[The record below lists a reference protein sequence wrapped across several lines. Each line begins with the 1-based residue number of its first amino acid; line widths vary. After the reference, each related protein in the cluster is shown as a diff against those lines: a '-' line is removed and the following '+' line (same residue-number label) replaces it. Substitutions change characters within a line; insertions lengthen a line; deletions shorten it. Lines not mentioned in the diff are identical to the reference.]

1 MKFTLLKKA
10 TLIGAA
16 ALTLVTT
23 PIQADWTTFVVA
35 PRTSGSFTHTHHPD
49 GRFIFGQGGTIRI
62 QGTFGTNAFDPVA
75 NTNSLVFDPAFV
87 AIRDD
92 TSGLIGGGGPFSGP
106 PNGFLPFNPSAS
118 ASDIATSLTSS
129 PNPNAYSAIWWQHP
143 TSGRQGWIL
152 SGANGPSGKSNLSF
166 LSADGTKFGPV
177 TAALSSFSGG
187 ITSDATGAVYVGL
200 SDLDEDF
207 APTAENNKILI
218 FTATQIDAAVQAII
232 IGSELPIARSSATT
246 LLTADASASL
256 AVDPEGRLWIGGF
269 SIPHIQLWDPATNNT
284 RRVAPLASPP
294 ANYSGQSNY
303 QVKSFTESSINRIS
317 FLANDSFFAA
327 NSDLVLGHS
336 SADDVKSRSIEL
348 ASTSLTILEGPTSVT
363 INLTLSSP
371 SPNQISVPVSISS
384 ASTATPIVDYTTPL
398 PNVVFAANT
407 TTSSITIPIN
417 DDAVA
422 KEPNETLILSLGRP
436 TPHDDAGLGR
446 LNTDTYTLTIIDND
460 VAPLFVRDQS
470 FPTNFR
476 VGSPASH
483 QVQILNTT
491 FPTTWTATGLPP
503 GLTINRTTGL
513 ISGTP
518 TAAGDFDRVLI
529 TATNQFGRSTST
541 AYIIS
546 IQPFP
551 LAAIGAFTGFF
562 DRSGSTTNGLGG
574 RFDLVTASTGAYTAT
589 VTVGKTKTTSR
600 GFLSTTGANP
610 SATISVLGNAIQ
622 FTIDSNTGAI
632 IGNAPLGT
640 LSAVLT
646 GWPNRP
652 QTDRVGVCNFA
663 ASSPNPPVDRPQG
676 ASHGSLNIPTR
687 GLTKIAGRTA
697 DGTAFTSSSALGK
710 NGELLIYQS
719 LYKAPGTFCGILN
732 IADNLT
738 QTISG
743 SLTWSKPLQT
753 SGALYRTGWN
763 TPIALPLVK
772 GGRYRPAAG
781 ASLPLDVLPSEES
794 NATLALRDGGI
805 AAFGSNPRNAD
816 VSIFNANTVGIDSPS
831 RLSINNRTGLISGSF
846 PLANGADKRTAT
858 FSALLIPTGNLAAP
872 FASTGIG
879 HFILPTTTRGTSLS
893 GLLTLD
899 PKAP

>member
-16 ALTLVTT
+16 ALTLVTS
-23 PIQADWTTFVVA
+23 PLQADWTTFVAA
-35 PRTSGSFTHTHHPD
+35 PLTSFSFTHAHHPD

-62 QGTFGTNAFDPVA
+62 QGTFGTNTFSAVS
-75 NTNSLVFDPAFV
+75 NTNNFAFDPAFI
-87 AIRDD
+87 AIRDA
-92 TSGLIGGGGPFSGP
+92 TSGLIGGGGFATNKGLFPFDPSSP
-106 PNGFLPFNPSAS
+106 PNDIAESVTSPNPSA
-118 ASDIATSLTSS
+118 
-129 PNPNAYSAIWWQHP
+129 YSGVWWQHP
-143 TSGRQGWIL
+143 TSGRRGWIF
-152 SGANGPSGKSNLSF
+152 SGLNADGQNNLYF
-166 LSADGTKFGPV
+166 LSSDGTYLGWI
-177 TAALSSFSGG
+177 TLALSTNSGG
-187 ITSDATGAVYVGL
+187 LAVAPNGDVL
-200 SDLDEDF
+200 TALTNLDSNFFPIPGD
-207 APTAENNKILI
+207 NLVIR
-218 FTATQIDAAVQAII
+218 FTVDQIDSAIAAVISGNAA
-232 IGSELPIARSSATT
+232 PIPLSSAATVFQ
-246 LLTADASASL
+246 AEASGSI
-256 AVDPEGRLWIGGF
+256 AVDAQNRVWVGGYQ
-269 SIPHIQLWDPATNNT
+269 IPYIQLWDPTLSIL
-284 RRVAPLASPP
+284 RRIQPLSTPP
-294 ANYSGQSNY
+294 SNYSGQPNY
-303 QVKSFTESSINRIS
+303 QVKSFTQSSIDRIS
-317 FLANDSFFAA
+317 FLANDSFFAE

-348 ASTSLTILEGPTSVT
+348 ASTSLTIIEGPTSVT

-371 SPNQISVPVSISS
+371 SPNEITVPVSISS
-384 ASTATPIVDYTTPL
+384 ASTATPNVDYTSPL

-407 TTSSITIPIN
+407 INSSITIPII
-417 DDAVA
+417 DDTLT

-446 LNTDTYTLTIIDND
+446 LETDTYTLTIIDND
-460 VAPLFVRDQS
+460 VAPLFVRNQS

-562 DRSGSTTNGLGG
+562 DRFGSTTNGLGG

-632 IGNAPLGT
+632 IGNAPLGSM
-640 LSAVLT
+640 LSAALI

-676 ASHGSLNIPTR
+676 ASHGSLNIPAR

-710 NGELLIYQS
+710 NGELLIYQA
-719 LYKAPGTFCGILN
+719 LYKAPGTFCGVLN

-743 SLTWSKPLQT
+743 NLTWSKPPQT
-753 SGALYRTGWN
+753 SGAIYRAGWN
-763 TPIALPLVK
+763 TPIALTLVK

-781 ASLPLDVLPSEES
+781 ASLPMDVLPSQNS
-794 NATLALRDGGI
+794 NAILALRDGGI
-805 AAFGSNPRNAD
+805 AAFGPNPRNAD
-816 VSIFNANTVGIDSPS
+816 VSIFSANPVGIDSPS
-831 RLSINNRTGLISGSF
+831 RLSINNKTGVISGTL

-879 HFILPTTTRGTSLS
+879 HFTLPTTTRGTSLS

-899 PKAP
+899 PKVP

>member
-1 MKFTLLKKA
+1 MKLSLFKKA
-10 TLIGAA
+10 TVIGAS
-16 ALTLVTT
+16 ALTLVTS
-23 PIQADWTTFVVA
+23 PAQADWTTFVVA
-35 PRTSGSFTHTHHPD
+35 PRTSGSFTHAHHPD
-49 GRFIFGQGGTIRI
+49 GRFIFGQGGTISI
-62 QGTFGTNAFDPVA
+62 QTTFGTNTFSAVS
-75 NTNSLVFDPAFV
+75 NTSNFAFDPAFI
-87 AIRDD
+87 AIRNA
-92 TSGLIGGGGPFSGP
+92 TSGLIGGGGFATNLKGLFPFDPSSP
-106 PNGFLPFNPSAS
+106 LTNIAESVTSPNPSA
-118 ASDIATSLTSS
+118 
-129 PNPNAYSAIWWQHP
+129 YSGVWWQHP
-143 TSGRQGWIL
+143 TSGRRGWIF
-152 SGANGPSGKSNLSF
+152 SGLNADGQNNLYF
-166 LSADGTKFGPV
+166 LSSDGTYLGWI
-177 TAALSSFSGG
+177 TAALSTNSGG
-187 ITSDATGAVYVGL
+187 LAVAPNGDVLTALTNLGP
-200 SDLDEDF
+200 DF
-207 APTAENNKILI
+207 LPIPGDNLVIR
-218 FTATQIDAAVQAII
+218 FTVDQIDSAIAAVISGNSA
-232 IGSELPIARSSATT
+232 PIPLSSA
-246 LLTADASASL
+246 ASVFQAAASGSL
-256 AVDPEGRLWIGGF
+256 AVDAQNRVWVGGYQ
-269 SIPHIQLWDPATNNT
+269 IPYIQLWDPTLGIL
-284 RRVAPLASPP
+284 RRIAPIVAPPT
-294 ANYSGQSNY
+294 NYSGQPNY
-303 QVKSFTESSINRIS
+303 QVKSFTESSIDRIS
-317 FLANDSFFAA
+317 FLANDSFFAE

-336 SADDVKSRSIEL
+336 PAADVKSRSIEF
-348 ASTSLTILEGPTSVT
+348 ASARSTTIEGSATAT

-371 SPNQISVPVSISS
+371 SPNEITVPFSISS
-384 ASTATPIVDYTTPL
+384 ESTATPNVDYTTPL

-407 TTSSITIPIN
+407 TTASITIPIV
-417 DDAVA
+417 DDTVT

-446 LNTDTYTLTIIDND
+446 LNTDTFTLSIIDND
-460 VAPLFVRDQS
+460 VAPLFVRDQN

-491 FPTTWTATGLPP
+491 FPATWTATGLPP

-518 TAAGDFDRVLI
+518 TTAGDFDRVLI

-562 DRSGSTTNGLGG
+562 DRFGSTTNGLGG
-574 RFDLVTASTGAYTAT
+574 RFDLVTSSTGAYTAT
-589 VTVGKTKTTSR
+589 VTVGTTKTTSR

-640 LSAVLT
+640 LSAALT

-663 ASSPNPPVDRPQG
+663 ASSPTPPVDRPQG
-676 ASHGSLNIPTR
+676 ASHGSLSIPAR

-743 SLTWSKPLQT
+743 NLTWSKPPQT
-753 SGALYRTGWN
+753 SGALYRSGWN
-763 TPIALPLVK
+763 TPITLTLVK

-781 ASLPLDVLPSEES
+781 ASLPMDVLPSQNS
-794 NATLALRDGGI
+794 NAILTLRDGGV
-805 AAFGSNPRNAD
+805 AAFGSNPRNAN
-816 VSIFNANTVGIDSPS
+816 VSIFNANTVGIESPS

-846 PLANGADKRTAT
+846 PLENGPDKRTAT

-879 HFILPTTTRGTSLS
+879 HFTLPTTTRGTSLT

-899 PKAP
+899 PRAP

>member
-16 ALTLVTT
+16 ALTLVTS

-35 PRTSGSFTHTHHPD
+35 PRTSGSFTHAHQPD

-62 QGTFGTNAFDPVA
+62 QGTFGTNAFDPVS
-75 NTNSLVFDPAFV
+75 NTSSFEFDPAFI
-87 AIRDD
+87 AIRNAS
-92 TSGLIGGGGPFSGP
+92 SGLIGGGGPFDGP
-106 PNGFLPFNPSAS
+106 ARPLYLFNPSTS
-118 ASDIATSLTSS
+118 VSDLGPALGTS
-129 PNPNAYSAIWWQHP
+129 NPSAYSGIWWQHP
-143 TSGRQGWIL
+143 SSGRQGWL
-152 SGANGPSGKSNLSF
+152 LHGTNGPSGKSNLTFISEN
-166 LSADGTKFGPV
+166 GTQVGPV
-177 TAALSSFSGG
+177 TAELSNFSGG
-187 ITSDATGAVYVGL
+187 ITSDTTGAVYVGL
-200 SDLDEDF
+200 SDLDEAF
-207 APTAENNKILI
+207 LPTAENNKILK
-218 FTATQIDAAVQAII
+218 FTADQIDTAILAII
-232 IGSELPIARSSATT
+232 NTSPAPIARASAIT
-246 LLTADASASL
+246 LLKADASGSL
-256 AVDPEGRLWIGGF
+256 AVDASGRLWIGGF
-269 SIPHIQLWDPATNNT
+269 EIPHIQLWDPSTNHT

-294 ANYSGQSNY
+294 ANYSGQPNY
-303 QVKSFTESSINRIS
+303 QVKSFTESSINSIS
-317 FLANDSFFAA
+317 FLANDSFFAE

-371 SPNQISVPVSISS
+371 SPNEITVPVSISS
-384 ASTATPIVDYTTPL
+384 ASTAIPNVDYTTPL

-407 TTSSITIPIN
+407 ITSSITIPII
-417 DDAVA
+417 DDTLT

-446 LNTDTYTLTIIDND
+446 LNTDTYKLTIIDND
-460 VAPLFVRDQS
+460 VVPIFVRDQS

-663 ASSPNPPVDRPQG
+663 ASSPTPPVDRPQG
-676 ASHGSLNIPTR
+676 ASHGSLNIPAR

-697 DGTAFTSSSALGK
+697 DGTAFTSSSALGR

-743 SLTWSKPLQT
+743 NLTWSKPPQT
-753 SGALYRTGWN
+753 SGALYRAGWN
-763 TPIALPLVK
+763 TPIALTIVK

-781 ASLPLDVLPSEES
+781 ASLPMDVLPSALP
-794 NATLALRDGGI
+794 NATLSLHDGGI
-805 AAFGSNPRNAD
+805 AAFGSNPRTQN
-816 VSIFNANTVGIDSPS
+816 VFINGANTVGTGFPL
-831 RLSINNRTGLISGSF
+831 RLSINNKTGLISGSF
-846 PLANGADKRTAT
+846 PLENGPDKRTPT

-879 HFILPTTTRGTSLS
+879 HFTLPTTTRGTSLS

-899 PKAP
+899 PRAL

>member
-10 TLIGAA
+10 TVIGAS
-16 ALTLVTT
+16 ALTLVTS
-23 PIQADWTTFVVA
+23 PLQADWTTFVVA
-35 PRTSGSFTHTHHPD
+35 PRTSGSFTHAHHPD

-62 QGTFGTNAFDPVA
+62 QGTFGTNTFSAVS
-75 NTNSLVFDPAFV
+75 NTNSLDFDPAFI
-87 AIRDD
+87 AIRNA
-92 TSGLIGGGGPFSGP
+92 TSGLIGGGGFGTNKGLFPFDPSSP
-106 PNGFLPFNPSAS
+106 LIDIAESVTSPNPSA
-118 ASDIATSLTSS
+118 
-129 PNPNAYSAIWWQHP
+129 YSGVWWQHP
-143 TSGRQGWIL
+143 TSGRRGWIFAGL
-152 SGANGPSGKSNLSF
+152 NADGQNNLYF
-166 LSADGTKFGPV
+166 LSSDGTYLGWI
-177 TAALSSFSGG
+177 TLALSTNSGG
-187 ITSDATGAVYVGL
+187 LAVAPNGDVL
-200 SDLDEDF
+200 TALTNLDSNFLPIPGD
-207 APTAENNKILI
+207 NLVIR
-218 FTATQIDAAVQAII
+218 FTVDQIDSAIAAVISGNAA
-232 IGSELPIARSSATT
+232 PIPLSSAATVFQ
-246 LLTADASASL
+246 AEASGSI
-256 AVDPEGRLWIGGF
+256 AVDAQNRVWVGGYQ
-269 SIPHIQLWDPATNNT
+269 IPYIQLWDPTLSIL
-284 RRVAPLASPP
+284 RRIQPLSTSPS
-294 ANYSGQSNY
+294 NYSGPPNY
-303 QVKSFTESSINRIS
+303 QVKSFTQSSTDRIS
-317 FLANDSFFAA
+317 FLANDSFFAE

-336 SADDVKSRSIEL
+336 PTADVKSRSIEF
-348 ASTSLTILEGPTSVT
+348 ATTRSTTIEGSATVS
-363 INLTLSSP
+363 INLILSSP
-371 SPNQISVPVSISS
+371 SSNEITVPVSISS
-384 ASTATPIVDYTTPL
+384 ESTATPIVDYTTPP

-407 TTSSITIPIN
+407 TTASITIPIN

-422 KEPNETLILSLGRP
+422 NEPNKTLILSLGRP

-446 LNTDTYTLTIIDND
+446 LNTDTCTLTIIDNE
-460 VAPLFVRDQS
+460 VAPLFVREQG
-470 FPTNFR
+470 FPANFR

-574 RFDLVTASTGAYTAT
+574 RFDLVTASTGAYTAN

-640 LSAVLT
+640 LSAALT

-676 ASHGSLNIPTR
+676 ASHGSLTIPAR

-697 DGTAFTSSSALGK
+697 DGTAFTSSSALGR

-732 IADNLT
+732 ITNNLT

-743 SLTWSKPLQT
+743 NLTWSKPPQT
-753 SGALYRTGWN
+753 SGALYRSGWN
-763 TPIALPLVK
+763 TPIALTLIK

-781 ASLPLDVLPSEES
+781 ASLPLDVLSSDES
-794 NATLALRDGGI
+794 NTTLSLRDGGI
-805 AAFGSNPRNAD
+805 AAFGSNPISND
-816 VSIFNANTVGIDSPS
+816 VFIINANTVGFFLPL
-831 RLSINNRTGLISGSF
+831 RFSINNKTGLISGTL

-879 HFILPTTTRGTSLS
+879 HFTLPTTTRGTSLS

-899 PKAP
+899 PKVP

>member
-10 TLIGAA
+10 TLIGAS
-16 ALTLVTT
+16 ALTLVTS
-23 PIQADWTTFVVA
+23 PAKADWTTFVVA
-35 PRTSGSFTHTHHPD
+35 PRTSGSFTHAHHPD

-62 QGTFGTNAFDPVA
+62 QGTFGTNTFDPVT
-75 NTNSLVFDPAFV
+75 NTNSLVFDPAFL

-106 PNGFLPFNPSAS
+106 PNAFAQFNPNAPN
-118 ASDIATSLTSS
+118 TSITLVFTA
-129 PNPNAYSAIWWQHP
+129 PVPNAYSAIWWRHP
-143 TSGRQGWIL
+143 SGLQGWLI
-152 SGANGPSGKSNLSF
+152 SGANGPSGKSNISYMND
-166 LSADGTKFGPV
+166 DGTGFRPL
-177 TAALSSFSGG
+177 TEALSSFSGG
-187 ITSDATGAVYVGL
+187 ITSDANGDVYVGL
-200 SDLDEDF
+200 SDLDENF
-207 APTAENNKILI
+207 APTAENNKILK
-218 FTATQIDAAVQAII
+218 FTADQINDALFRMIFLSGAPIPR
-232 IGSELPIARSSATT
+232 SEATT
-246 LLTADASASL
+246 VLTADASASL
-256 AVDPEGRLWIGGF
+256 AVDPTGRLWIAGF
-269 SIPHIQLWDPATNNT
+269 EIPHIQLWDPSTNNT
-284 RRVAPLASPP
+284 RRVAPVATPP
-294 ANYSGQSNY
+294 TNYSGPPNY
-303 QVKSFTESSINRIS
+303 QVKSFTQSSIDRIS
-317 FLANDSFFAA
+317 FLANDSFFSA

-336 SADDVKSRSIEL
+336 PAADVKSRSIEL
-348 ASTSLTILEGPTSVT
+348 TSTSRSILEGTASTT

-371 SPNQISVPVSISS
+371 SPNEITVPISISS
-384 ASTATPIVDYTTPL
+384 SSTATPTADYTPL
-398 PNVVFAANT
+398 PTSVVFAANT
-407 TTSSITIPIN
+407 LTASITIPIT
-417 DDAVA
+417 DDAIA
-422 KEPNETLILSLGRP
+422 EDLSETLIVSLGRP

-446 LNTDTYTLTIIDND
+446 LDTDTFTLTILDND
-460 VAPLFVRDQS
+460 VAPLFVRNQS

-483 QVQILNTT
+483 QTLIVNSNVA
-491 FPTTWTATGLPP
+491 TTWTATGLPP

-518 TAAGDFDRVLI
+518 TAAGDFDRVII

-589 VTVGKTKTTSR
+589 VTIGTTRTTSR
-600 GFLSTTGANP
+600 GFLSTTGTNP

-646 GWPNRP
+646 GWPNRL

-676 ASHGSLNIPTR
+676 ASHGSLTIPAR

-697 DGTAFTSSSALGK
+697 DGTAFTSSSALGR
-710 NGELLIYQS
+710 NGELLIYQA
-719 LYKAPGTFCGILN
+719 LYKATGTFCGILN

-743 SLTWSKPLQT
+743 NLTWSKPPQT
-753 SGALYRTGWN
+753 SGALYRAGWN
-763 TPIALPLVK
+763 TPIALTLVK
-772 GGRYRPAAG
+772 GGRYRPTAG
-781 ASLPLDVLPSEES
+781 ASLPMDVLPSALP
-794 NATLALRDGGI
+794 NATLSLRDGGI
-805 AAFGSNPRNAD
+805 AAFGSN
-816 VSIFNANTVGIDSPS
+816 GSP
-831 RLSINNRTGLISGSF
+831 
-846 PLANGADKRTAT
+846 
-858 FSALLIPTGNLAAP
+858 
-872 FASTGIG
+872 
-879 HFILPTTTRGTSLS
+879 FI
-893 GLLTLD
+893 
-899 PKAP
+899 

>member
-1 MKFTLLKKA
+1 MKLSLFKKA
-10 TLIGAA
+10 TVIGAS
-16 ALTLVTT
+16 ALTLVTSSA
-23 PIQADWTTFVVA
+23 QADWTTFVVA
-35 PRTSGSFTHTHHPD
+35 PRTSGSFTHAHHPD
-49 GRFIFGQGGTIRI
+49 GRFIFGQGGTIGI
-62 QGTFGTNAFDPVA
+62 QGTFGTNTFDPVA
-75 NTNSLVFDPAFV
+75 NTNSLVFDPAFL

-106 PNGFLPFNPSAS
+106 PNAFAQFNPNAPN
-118 ASDIATSLTSS
+118 TSITLVFTA
-129 PNPNAYSAIWWQHP
+129 PVPNAYSAIWWRHP
-143 TSGRQGWIL
+143 GGLQGWLI
-152 SGANGPSGKSNLSF
+152 SGANGPSGKSNISYMND
-166 LSADGTKFGPV
+166 DGTGFRPL
-177 TAALSSFSGG
+177 TEALSSFSGG
-187 ITSDATGAVYVGL
+187 ITSDANGDVYVGL
-200 SDLDEDF
+200 SDLDENF
-207 APTAENNKILI
+207 APTAENNKILK
-218 FTATQIDAAVQAII
+218 FTADQINDALFEMIFLSGAPIPR
-232 IGSELPIARSSATT
+232 SEATT
-246 LLTADASASL
+246 VLTADASASL
-256 AVDPEGRLWIGGF
+256 AVDPTGRLWIAGF
-269 SIPHIQLWDPATNNT
+269 EIPHIQLWDPSTNNT
-284 RRVAPLASPP
+284 RRVAPIATPP
-294 ANYSGQSNY
+294 TNYTGPPNY
-303 QVKSFTESSINRIS
+303 QVKSFTQSSIDRIS
-317 FLANDSFFAA
+317 FLANDGFFAE

-336 SADDVKSRSIEL
+336 PAADVKSRSIEL
-348 ASTSLTILEGPTSVT
+348 ASTSRSIIEGTASTT

-371 SPNQISVPVSISS
+371 SPNEITVPISISS
-384 ASTATPIVDYTTPL
+384 SSTATPTADYTPL
-398 PNVVFAANT
+398 PTSVVFAANT
-407 TTSSITIPIN
+407 LTASITIPIT
-417 DDAVA
+417 DDATA
-422 KEPNETLILSLGRP
+422 EDLSETLILSLGRP

-446 LNTDTYTLTIIDND
+446 LDTDTFTLTILDND
-460 VAPLFVRDQS
+460 VAPLFVRNQS

-483 QVQILNTT
+483 QTLIVNSNLA
-491 FPTTWTATGLPP
+491 TTWTATGLPP

-518 TAAGDFDRVLI
+518 TTAGDFDRVLI

-562 DRSGSTTNGLGG
+562 DRFGSTTNGLGG
-574 RFDLVTASTGAYTAT
+574 RFDLVTSSTGAYTAT
-589 VTVGKTKTTSR
+589 VTVGTTKTTSR

-640 LSAVLT
+640 LSAALT

-663 ASSPNPPVDRPQG
+663 ASSPTPPVDRPQG
-676 ASHGSLNIPTR
+676 ASHGSLNIPAR
-687 GLTKIAGRTA
+687 GLTKIAGLTA

-743 SLTWSKPLQT
+743 NLTWSKPPQT
-753 SGALYRTGWN
+753 SGALYRAGWN
-763 TPIALPLVK
+763 TPIALTLVK

-781 ASLPLDVLPSEES
+781 ASLPMDVLPSPLA
-794 NATLALRDGGI
+794 NATFSLRDGGI
-805 AAFGSNPRNAD
+805 ADFGSNPRAQNVFING
-816 VSIFNANTVGIDSPS
+816 VSTVGTGVPL
-831 RLSINNRTGLISGSF
+831 RLSINNKTGLISGSL
-846 PLANGADKRTAT
+846 PLTNGTDKRTAT

-879 HFILPTTTRGTSLS
+879 HFTLPTTTRGTSLS

-899 PKAP
+899 PRAP